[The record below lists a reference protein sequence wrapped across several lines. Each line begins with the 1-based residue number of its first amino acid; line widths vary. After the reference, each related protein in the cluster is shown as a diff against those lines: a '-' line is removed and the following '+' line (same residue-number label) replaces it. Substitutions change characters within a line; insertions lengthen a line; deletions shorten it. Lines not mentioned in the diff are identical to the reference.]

1 MDFLTLGAAFMAGIL
16 TFLNPCV
23 LPMLPIVFGTA
34 TNEHRW
40 GPIALIAGLS
50 LSFTAIGLF
59 IATVGFSLGLD
70 ASIFRTASAIMLL
83 IIGGLLAVPRA
94 QYRLQMAMG
103 PITNWA
109 ASASNKRENTGAF
122 GQFGLG
128 VLLGAMWSPCVG
140 PTLGAASLLAAQ
152 GQDLGMVTLAM
163 LLFGIGAALP
173 LALLGI
179 VLRHRLAAWR
189 SRLLQTGQQGR
200 LILGVCLI
208 LVGILVLSGI
218 DKTLEILF
226 LDHAPTWMSSVGT
239 YF

>member
-1 MDFLTLGAAFMAGIL
+1 MDILTLGAAFMAGIL

-34 TNEHRW
+34 TNEHRL

-50 LSFTAIGLF
+50 LSFTTIGLF
-59 IATVGFSLGLD
+59 IATIGFSLGLD
-70 ASIFRTASAIMLL
+70 ASLFRYASAIML
-83 IIGGLLAVPRA
+83 IVIGGLLSVPRA

-109 ASASNKRENTGAF
+109 ASASNNRNNSGAF

-128 VLLGAMWSPCVG
+128 ILLGAMWSPCVG

-179 VLRHRLAAWR
+179 VLRNRLASWR
-189 SRLLQTGQQGR
+189 SRLLQSGQQGR
-200 LILGVCLI
+200 LILGICLI
-208 LVGILVLSGI
+208 MVGIFVLSGV

-226 LDHAPTWMSSVGT
+226 LDHAPAWMSSVGT